1 MGRPPRD
8 GGRTRTTTRQ
18 GMTRAEYASGET
30 ARQTTINHFHEKL
43 LMLRDKMNTD
53 AGRRMAEHRH
63 RVMEDFLE
71 EFYQVRA
78 RRRAGVRAGRPNV
91 PSFTITRGGGRT

>member
-1 MGRPPRD
+1 M
-8 GGRTRTTTRQ
+8 TRQ

-43 LMLRDKMNTD
+43 LTLRDKMNTD

-71 EFYQVRA
+71 EFYQVR
-78 RRRAGVRAGRPNV
+78 G
-91 PSFTITRGGGRT
+91 GGGRASARGGRTCRLQ